1 MKGFW
6 ETWLWWQR
14 LFEMSKSL
22 SILIQHVNKSIKLAT
37 FRVKNALQNKFVNLK
52 AFNQFVLY
60 FKIRIVEMFTY
71 IVKFLQTLT
80 KFVMSK
86 FYTKK
91 ISQTKIYPMNS
102 AQKNHI
108 EHLLFIWYFNCLQ
121 DTPTWPT
128 LVNITFANARIGLLR
143 LQSFGP
149 LWTISTGN
157 QWEIS
162 EVCHLSC
169 FIDFFC
175 LISHWELCSCETHR
189 KSQPS
194 AITHILLISPSNAGA
209 HPLISTKGHQSL
221 SFQGFHSIFLSK
233 GTRDWKPKHTW
244 NQKDTK

>member
-37 FRVKNALQNKFVNLK
+37 FRVKNALQNEFVNLK

-102 AQKNHI
+102 AQKKSYWALIVHMIFQLFARYSDMTYTSKYHI
-108 EHLLFIWYFNCLQ
+108 CKRTHW
-121 DTPTWPT
+121 
-128 LVNITFANARIGLLR
+128 TFAFA
-143 LQSFGP
+143 
-149 LWTISTGN
+149 
-157 QWEIS
+157 
-162 EVCHLSC
+162 
-169 FIDFFC
+169 
-175 LISHWELCSCETHR
+175 
-189 KSQPS
+189 
-194 AITHILLISPSNAGA
+194 
-209 HPLISTKGHQSL
+209 
-221 SFQGFHSIFLSK
+221 
-233 GTRDWKPKHTW
+233 
-244 NQKDTK
+244 